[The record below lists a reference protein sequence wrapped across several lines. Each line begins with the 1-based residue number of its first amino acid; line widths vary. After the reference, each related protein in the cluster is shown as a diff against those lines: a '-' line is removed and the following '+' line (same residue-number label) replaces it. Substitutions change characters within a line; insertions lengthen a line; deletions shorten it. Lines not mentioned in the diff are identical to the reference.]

1 MTVTLTGRPF
11 PTNDHKSY
19 FIFYLHLSA
28 GCTSPPVQYIKNR
41 AAKTFKCVVSCGTWF
56 DGIVAKKKETDVLQ
70 LIAECMFCN
79 FITKALFYAKY
90 FDIFVTISVELLV

>member
-1 MTVTLTGRPF
+1 MTTKAIL
-11 PTNDHKSY
+11 Y
-19 FIFYLHLSA
+19 FTHTCRLAVLHPQCNISRTEQRKHFSVL
-28 GCTSPPVQYIKNR
+28 YH
-41 AAKTFKCVVSCGTWF
+41 
-56 DGIVAKKKETDVLQ
+56 VALGLMVLWQKKKETDVLQ